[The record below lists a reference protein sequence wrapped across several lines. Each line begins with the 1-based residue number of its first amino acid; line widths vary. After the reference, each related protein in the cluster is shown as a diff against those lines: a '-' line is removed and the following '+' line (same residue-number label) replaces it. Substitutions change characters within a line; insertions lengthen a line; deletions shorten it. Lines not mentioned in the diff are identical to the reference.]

1 MAEYY
6 SNRSPVALLPI
17 TDTSDPLEDCDIT
30 VTDFDKHRETLLSN
44 DDRDEEGWESE
55 LRRYLGTVQ
64 RDIKKDVDVVKWWQ
78 VSLSSY

>member
-1 MAEYY
+1 MALNIM
-6 SNRSPVALLPI
+6 NRWRNITAIVHLLHSYPSLTHPI
-17 TDTSDPLEDCDIT
+17 HLKTDIT

-64 RDIKKDVDVVKWWQ
+64 RDIKKDVDVVKWW
-78 VSLSSY
+78 